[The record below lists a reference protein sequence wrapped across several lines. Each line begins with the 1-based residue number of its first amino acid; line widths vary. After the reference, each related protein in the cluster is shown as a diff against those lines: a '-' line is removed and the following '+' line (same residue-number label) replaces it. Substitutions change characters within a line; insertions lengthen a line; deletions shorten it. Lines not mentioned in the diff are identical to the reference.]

1 MERTPSTVVLRQVF
15 RPGVIFCQRS
25 SYTPYGV
32 MPGLPALRNDR
43 EGGMMTTA
51 GGMSMIVPTG
61 VVSDEAED
69 LISTAGFVFPP
80 RSTLHI
86 HRSREEFESMVN
98 ATPDGCLAIDH
109 LHPPGEI
116 RDEAYWVPRS
126 LVGRLADKAALAEW
140 VPTDLLAERRVVE
153 RPRAQAAARDFLD
166 QDGCCVIKATGP
178 EPSGGGGGVEYVPSR
193 GVFAETLA
201 RLAGKGPV
209 VVERWIK
216 AERSYC
222 LNFALPA
229 SSPGTALYLG
239 AAEQI
244 IVHQVKYRG
253 NLMVASPKIPD
264 ATVAAVHRIAEGM
277 AGAGYHGLLGVDVIM
292 APDGRP
298 IVLDINP
305 RANAS
310 TAALIHAPGLR
321 ARTGQDLVFLLNVF
335 HLPART
341 SEAMAIIRR
350 GIRDHWL
357 FPLRWYI
364 YEPGERYAIKC
375 GVLLVGTDVDQI
387 ESKTRILRHA
397 GIVI

>member
-1 MERTPSTVVLRQVF
+1 
-15 RPGVIFCQRS
+15 
-25 SYTPYGV
+25 
-32 MPGLPALRNDR
+32 
-43 EGGMMTTA
+43 
-51 GGMSMIVPTG
+51 
-61 VVSDEAED
+61 
-69 LISTAGFVFPP
+69 
-80 RSTLHI
+80 
-86 HRSREEFESMVN
+86 MVN

-126 LVGRLADKAALAEW
+126 LVARLADKAALAEW
-140 VPTDLLAERRVVE
+140 APSDLLAERRVVE
-153 RPRAQAAARDFLD
+153 RPLAHAAARDFLE

-178 EPSGGGGGVEYVPSR
+178 EPSGGGGGVEFVSSPDT
-193 GVFAETLA
+193 FAGMLE
-201 RLAGKGPV
+201 RLAGQGPV

-216 AERSYC
+216 AERSHC

-229 SSPGTALYLG
+229 SAPGTAIYLG

-244 IVHQVKYRG
+244 IAHQVKYLG
-253 NLMVASPKIPD
+253 NLVYASPRIPD

-277 AGAGYHGLLGVDVIM
+277 ARAGYHGLLGIDVIM
-292 APDGRP
+292 APDSRP

-321 ARTGQDLVFLLNVF
+321 ARTGPDMAFLLNVF

-341 SEAMAIIRR
+341 GEAMAVIRR

-364 YEPGERYAIKC
+364 YAPGERYAIKC
-375 GVLLVGTDVDQI
+375 GVLLAGSDVGQI
-387 ESKTRILRHA
+387 ESKTRILRQA